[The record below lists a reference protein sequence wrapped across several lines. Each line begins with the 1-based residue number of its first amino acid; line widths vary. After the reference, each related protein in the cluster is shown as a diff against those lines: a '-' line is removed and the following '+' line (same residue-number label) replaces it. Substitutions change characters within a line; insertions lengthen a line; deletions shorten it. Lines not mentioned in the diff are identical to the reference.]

1 MKLIAAS
8 VLVLLLIAVYPSFQ
22 YQRTLVGA
30 PAIETRISDAQ
41 VANGETLL
49 LEIIQADTVALGHI
63 TAGIGDTT
71 KLRLYPHPAEDDHA
85 VFAMLGIDYYA
96 RPYEDTLRVMWTED
110 DIFHERAIPF
120 AVVSGSYPSTHI
132 SGVPQSR
139 VTPSAADYRRIAR
152 ERREIGAAY
161 VSVRDSLLMD
171 GPFRMPTEKVTITG
185 EYGSRR
191 VFNGQLRSVHSGLD
205 MRAYAGTPLYAAQ
218 SGRVKLA
225 KNLFYSGNHVLI
237 EHGMGIYSSYS
248 HMSKLEVKTGDWVEE
263 GQLMG
268 LSGATGRVTAAH
280 LHWTVNVNGVRVSPL
295 QFYDVLAVLYRTEG
309 SSQHFD

>member
-8 VLVLLLIAVYPSFQ
+8 VIVFLIIAAYPSFQ
-22 YQRTLVGA
+22 YQRMLVGA
-30 PAIETRISDAQ
+30 PALETRVSGAQ

-63 TAGIGDTT
+63 AVGIGDTT
-71 KLRLYPHPAEDDHA
+71 ALRLYPHPAEEDDA
-85 VFAMLGIDYYA
+85 LFAMLGIDYYA

-110 DIFHERAIPF
+110 DIFYERAIPF
-120 AVVSGSYPSTHI
+120 AVVSGTYPSTRI
-132 SGVPQSR
+132 TGVPQSR

-152 ERREIGAAY
+152 ERRQIGAAY
-161 VSVRDSLLMD
+161 ISVRDSLLMD

-248 HMSKLEVKTGDWVEE
+248 HMSKLEVKTGEWVEE

-295 QFYDVLAVLYRTEG
+295 QFYDVLATLYRTED
-309 SSQHFD
+309 SSQHFE